1 MFTMLKK
8 NTKYIP
14 SRIPEKESNNINN
27 NNNDDSDSNDANI
40 YKTIE
45 NKLGKFA
52 KDDVDPILNADYYY
66 DTYKIEKISSN
77 RKAFIVKYMFTYEED
92 VETDD
97 ISRGYRTVYQ
107 SAIEDDNWTA
117 NSVEHAIL
125 LTYRHF
131 GKSYPFRKKY
141 GDKKNLK
148 LLGIYDVYVN
158 LHHSYIS
165 NRYSDRE
172 STWNTKFR
180 EEFNS
185 GNNEDNFENKE

>member
-14 SRIPEKESNNINN
+14 SHTPEKESNNI
-27 NNNDDSDSNDANI
+27 NDDSDSNDANI

-45 NKLGKFA
+45 NKLEKFVEGK
-52 KDDVDPILNADYYY
+52 VDTKSDYYN
-66 DTYKIEKISSN
+66 DTYKVEKSNRSSH

-92 VETDD
+92 VEAND

-107 SAIEDDNWTA
+107 AAIEEDNWSA
-117 NSVEHAIL
+117 DSVEQAIL
-125 LTYRHF
+125 YTYRHF
-131 GKSYPFRKKY
+131 GKSYLFRKKY

-158 LHHSYIS
+158 LHHSYIPDC
-165 NRYSDRE
+165 YSSRE
-172 STWNTKFR
+172 SIWNTEFR
-180 EEFNS
+180 DEFNS
-185 GNNEDNFENKE
+185 ENNSKDKE

>member
-1 MFTMLKK
+1 MIKK

-14 SRIPEKESNNINN
+14 FRITENESKNISDDNNDVNINN
-27 NNNDDSDSNDANI
+27 I
-40 YKTIE
+40 IE
-45 NKLGKFA
+45 NKLKNFNEGNISPKS
-52 KDDVDPILNADYYY
+52 DYYFDAY
-66 DTYKIEKISSN
+66 RAEKLNSSSH
-77 RKAFIVKYMFTYEED
+77 RKAFIVRYMFTYEEN
-92 VETDD
+92 VEAND
-97 ISRGYRTVYQ
+97 ISRGYRTVYY
-107 SAIEDDNWTA
+107 SAMEADNWSA
-117 NSVEHAIL
+117 NSVEQAIL
-125 LTYRHF
+125 LTYKYF